1 MRLDEIQPN
10 DAAQQRVKQLKA
22 SARAAEDRAKQ
33 LRAQAQTSADR
44 LDIQKSRKTMGQLNK
59 TAVSSTIKPSE

>member
-33 LRAQAQTSADR
+33 LRAQAQTTR
-44 LDIQKSRKTMGQLNK
+44 E
-59 TAVSSTIKPSE
+59 TIGEI

>member
-10 DAAQQRVKQLKA
+10 ASERRIQGLKA

-33 LRAQAQTSADR
+33 LRTQADATAERSKT
-44 LDIQKSRKTMGQLNK
+44 QKSAQVLAQGSRSAAKSM
-59 TAVSSTIKPSE
+59 IKPYS